1 MLDCAA
7 LIGAQP
13 ESLERTK
20 AAERLVRTA
29 MHKFALR
36 QITEDER
43 RRILDCLRPCCPEL
57 FAASVLPKQR
67 EANLQTLDDDPTL
80 ADAPGNVPEY

>member
-7 LIGAQP
+7 LIAAQP

-36 QITEDER
+36 QITESER

-57 FAASVLPKQR
+57 FAASAPPKQR
-67 EANLQTLDDDPTL
+67 EATLQTFDDELTL
-80 ADAPGNVPEY
+80 ADAPDNVPEY

>member
-7 LIGAQP
+7 LIGVQP

-36 QITEDER
+36 QITEGER
-43 RRILDCLRPCCPEL
+43 RQILDCLRPCCPEL
-57 FAASVLPKQR
+57 FAASAPPKQR
-67 EANLQTLDDDPTL
+67 EAALQTLDDEPTL
-80 ADAPGNVPEY
+80 ADAPDNVPEY